1 MAYTKAKEISESYEA
16 LEISFDKT
24 TTAAVAKQ
32 FASTNVQD
40 ALVEAKAIPATQT
53 IAGIVRNATDA
64 EVNNG
69 TNVPAYA
76 RPDQIRVAT
85 AAYVTLWVNA
95 NVIPL
100 IPPAVTLPSVIYGGQ
115 GSVDQMIA
123 TWGSLK
129 VGSIIVFD
137 EYYTYTVGWGNGS
150 SVVGAY
156 RRRTITRTSNSGWQ
170 FLNYA

>member
-1 MAYTKAKEISESYEA
+1 MAYTKAKEVSESYEA
-16 LEISFDKT
+16 LEISFDPT
-24 TTAAVAKQ
+24 TAAAVAKS
-32 FASTNVQD
+32 FVSTNVQD
-40 ALVEAKAIPATQT
+40 ALIEAKTLLPAPTT
-53 IAGIVRNATDA
+53 TVAGVVRNATDA
-64 EVNNG
+64 EVNAG
-69 TNVPAYA
+69 SNVTAFAKPS
-76 RPDQIRVAT
+76 QIKT
-85 AAYVTLWVNA
+85 AMVSYINS

-100 IPPAVTLPSVIYGGQ
+100 IPAAVVLPSVIYGGQ

-137 EYYTYTVGWGNGS
+137 EYYTYVHGWGNGS